1 MPAGDRLIV
10 ESVYVS
16 WEAGDLPAML
26 RCFANDIKFAVH
38 HSGVATFI
46 GEGQGKAQLA
56 ERLGRFLLEY
66 DVVDYGTTQIYENDG
81 VVDCRVRYEY
91 RHRMTGME
99 IDGTMRHIW
108 RVVDGK
114 IVSFEVIH
122 DAQRMSA
129 FFELAARACS
139 SA

>member
-10 ESVYVS
+10 EAVYVS

-26 RCFANDIKFAVH
+26 RCFASDITFAVH
-38 HSGVATFI
+38 HPGEATFV
-46 GEGQGKAQLA
+46 GEGQGKSQLA

-66 DVVDYGTTQIYENDG
+66 EVVDYGTTQIYESDG
-81 VVDCRVRYEY
+81 RMDCRVRYQY

-99 IDGTMRHIW
+99 IDGTMRHVW
-108 RVVDGK
+108 NVVDGK

-122 DAQRMSA
+122 DARRMGA
-129 FFELAARACS
+129 FFELAARECS